1 LLSGY
6 FEHFYETGFSHI
18 KYILKIYFKNILNM
32 TNKIFVRQTCS
43 EILIFMYLPV
53 INSLRKYLSV
63 LNHPVINHPVI
74 NHNVWN
80 IDFNLC
86 NTNYNELV
94 KGDILIWVGIN
105 EPSFVKFTKKS
116 VYTIHF
122 NLEPDVKYSNSNEIW
137 TYSLYIY
144 NEYIKTNKLNKL
156 IKFIPIIYEETT
168 NKVNYFKKNDLE
180 LCFLGNLNYD
190 RKNKEKIINSSNV
203 NIKEIYNLWTNKDF
217 DKFIV
222 KNKYIYLN
230 LNKGNTRALP
240 SVRINK
246 LLSHKCIIISE
257 HTNSKEEKLYKDFVY
272 FKKLDEIGDFYKSFL
287 TKSNTEL
294 EEIAENM
301 HQKFLSIFK
310 FENAISLIKKSH

>member
-1 LLSGY
+1 
-6 FEHFYETGFSHI
+6 
-18 KYILKIYFKNILNM
+18 M

-63 LNHPVINHPVI
+63 LNQPVI

-105 EPSFVKFTKKS
+105 EPSFVKFTKKG

-168 NKVNYFKKNDLE
+168 NKVNYFKKNDLK

-190 RKNKEKIINSSNV
+190 RKNKEKIINSANV

-217 DKFIV
+217 NKFIV

-240 SVRINK
+240 
-246 LLSHKCIIISE
+246 
-257 HTNSKEEKLYKDFVY
+257 
-272 FKKLDEIGDFYKSFL
+272 
-287 TKSNTEL
+287 
-294 EEIAENM
+294 
-301 HQKFLSIFK
+301 
-310 FENAISLIKKSH
+310 NAKTFG